1 MSKGFITGTN
11 EELIKAYKESRDESY
26 LKELIEANKGL
37 INLLVSPYLTSIL
50 FRSPYLFLVELK
62 THKGKS
68 IPIAKI
74 RPNQIQGMEKATQ
87 YEGVYGGF
95 LINFRELEE
104 TYYITVQD
112 VIQFTQTEERK
123 SIPVEWCRDHGVKI
137 GQKKKRVRYSYD
149 LESWLSRYF
158 GGVK

>member
-1 MSKGFITGTN
+1 M
-11 EELIKAYKESRDESY
+11 
-26 LKELIEANKGL
+26 
-37 INLLVSPYLTSIL
+37 
-50 FRSPYLFLVELK
+50 VELK

-74 RPNQIQGMEKATQ
+74 RPNQIQGMEKATH

-137 GQKKKRVRYSYD
+137 EQKKKRVRYSYD

>member
-1 MSKGFITGTN
+1 MASNNIGKTFEQEFKECVPPDYYLYRLKDDTSGFYG
-11 EELIKAYKESRDESY
+11 
-26 LKELIEANKGL
+26 
-37 INLLVSPYLTSIL
+37 VSNPCDYIL

-74 RPNQIQGMEKATQ
+74 RPNQIQGMEKATH

-95 LINFRELEE
+95 LIN
-104 TYYITVQD
+104 
-112 VIQFTQTEERK
+112 FTQTEERK

-137 GQKKKRVRYSYD
+137 EQKKKRVRYSYD

>member
-1 MSKGFITGTN
+1 MASNNIGKTFEQEFKECVPPGYYLYRLKDDTSGFYG
-11 EELIKAYKESRDESY
+11 
-26 LKELIEANKGL
+26 
-37 INLLVSPYLTSIL
+37 VSNPCDYIL

-74 RPNQIQGMEKATQ
+74 RPNQIQGMEKATH

-95 LINFRELEE
+95 LVNFRELEE

-137 GQKKKRVRYSYD
+137 EQKKKRVRYSYD

>member
-1 MSKGFITGTN
+1 MASNNIGKTFEQEFKECVPPDYYLYRLKDDTSGFYGVFN
-11 EELIKAYKESRDESY
+11 PCDY
-26 LKELIEANKGL
+26 
-37 INLLVSPYLTSIL
+37 IL

>member
-1 MSKGFITGTN
+1 MASNNIGKTFEQEFKECVPPDYYLYRLKDDTNGFYG
-11 EELIKAYKESRDESY
+11 
-26 LKELIEANKGL
+26 
-37 INLLVSPYLTSIL
+37 VSNPCDYIL

-74 RPNQIQGMEKATQ
+74 RPNQIQGMEKATH

-137 GQKKKRVRYSYD
+137 EQKKKRVRYSYD
-149 LESWLSRYF
+149 LESWLRRYY
-158 GGVK
+158 GKSV